1 MSAAQIAAHGPARD
15 ALDAARVAQ
24 QTILTRDG
32 VALAVYDSG
41 PMDADRT
48 VLLVHG
54 LCQGSQ
60 SWDLVVEPLRDRVGS
75 TTRFIRYDHR
85 GHGNSA
91 QAPIRTYHTEQ
102 LADDLSDVLI
112 AMRVR
117 GELTIAGHSL
127 GGMAALTF
135 SARPAHRQPVRPHGL
150 ILVATAAGEL
160 AHYGLGRLLKT
171 PAPDILAGLVAH
183 TPAAAAE
190 RAARRAARP
199 LCELVGLC
207 RGCPRV
213 ERAVLCAMCSAALAS
228 TSLSTAAG
236 FLPGLRGYDQRAN
249 LGNIN
254 ALTTVI
260 SGDVDVLTPPAHAV
274 LMAAGITGARH
285 RRLGNAGHMLLHE
298 APRAVADE
306 IAAVVAMGSVV
317 GRGQAGTV
325 GVRSLAG

>member
-1 MSAAQIAAHGPARD
+1 MTVCAGPA
-15 ALDAARVAQ
+15 AVGAQ
-24 QTILTRDG
+24 VVQHTIVTRDG

-41 PMDADRT
+41 PVDADRT
-48 VLLVHG
+48 VLLLHG
-54 LCQGSQ
+54 LCQSSQ
-60 SWDLVVEPLRDRVGS
+60 SWDLVVGPLGDRLGQ
-75 TTRFIRYDHR
+75 TTRIIRYDHR
-85 GHGNSA
+85 GHGSSA
-91 QAPIRTYHTEQ
+91 HAPTRTYRPEQ
-102 LADDLSDVLI
+102 LADDLGDVLT

-135 SARPAHRQPVRPHGL
+135 SARAAHHQPVRPHGL
-150 ILVATAAGEL
+150 ILVATAAGDL
-160 AHYGLGRLLKT
+160 GHYGLGRLLRT

-183 TPAAAAE
+183 TPAGAVE

-199 LCELVGLC
+199 LRELVGLC

-228 TSLSTAAG
+228 TSLSTGAG
-236 FLPGLRGYDQRAN
+236 FLPGLRGYDQRAK
-249 LGNIN
+249 LGNIG

-260 SGDVDVLTPPAHAV
+260 SGDVDVLTPPSHAV
-274 LMAAGITGARH
+274 LMAVGITGARH

-306 IAAVVAMGSVV
+306 IAAVVAMGSIVR
-317 GRGQAGTV
+317 RGQAESV
-325 GVRSLAG
+325 GNRSLAG

>member
-1 MSAAQIAAHGPARD
+1 MTVCAGRTARG
-15 ALDAARVAQ
+15 ARVVQ
-24 QTILTRDG
+24 HTILTRDG

-41 PMDADRT
+41 PVDADRT
-48 VLLVHG
+48 VLLLHG

-60 SWDLVVEPLRDRVGS
+60 SWDLVVESLGDRLGQA
-75 TTRFIRYDHR
+75 TRIIRYDHR

-91 QAPIRTYHTEQ
+91 HAPIRSYHTEQ
-102 LADDLSDVLI
+102 LADDLSDVLT

-135 SARPAHRQPVRPHGL
+135 GARPAHRQPVRPHGL
-150 ILVATAAGEL
+150 ILVATAAGDL
-160 AHYGLGRLLKT
+160 GHYGLGRLLRT

-183 TPAAAAE
+183 TPAGAVE

-207 RGCPRV
+207 RGCARV

-236 FLPGLRGYDQRAN
+236 FLPGLRGYDQRAK
-249 LGNIN
+249 LGNIG

-274 LMAAGITGARH
+274 LMAAGIAGARH
-285 RRLGNAGHMLLHE
+285 RRVGNAGHMLLHE
-298 APRAVADE
+298 APREVADE
-306 IAAVVAMGSVV
+306 IAGVVAMGSIVR
-317 GRGQAGTV
+317 RGQAETV

>member
-1 MSAAQIAAHGPARD
+1 MTVCAGPA
-15 ALDAARVAQ
+15 AVGAQ
-24 QTILTRDG
+24 VVRHTILTRDG
-32 VALAVYDSG
+32 VGLAVYDSG
-41 PMDADRT
+41 PVDADRT
-48 VLLVHG
+48 VLLLHG

-60 SWDLVVEPLRDRVGS
+60 SWDLVVGPLGDRLGQ
-75 TTRFIRYDHR
+75 TTRIIRYDHR
-85 GHGNSA
+85 GQGNSA
-91 QAPIRTYHTEQ
+91 QAPMRTYHPEQ
-102 LADDLSDVLI
+102 LADDLGDVLT

-117 GELTIAGHSL
+117 GGLTIAGHSL

-135 SARPAHRQPVRPHGL
+135 CARAAHRQPVRPHGL
-150 ILVATAAGEL
+150 ILVATAAGDL
-160 AHYGLGRLLKT
+160 GHYGLGRLLRT
-171 PAPDILAGLVAH
+171 PAPEILAGLVAH
-183 TPAAAAE
+183 TSAGAVE

-236 FLPGLRGYDQRAN
+236 FLPSLRGYDQRAN
-249 LGNIN
+249 LSNIG

-298 APRAVADE
+298 APRAVSDE
-306 IAAVVAMGSVV
+306 IAAVVVMGAVV

-325 GVRSLAG
+325 AVRSLAG